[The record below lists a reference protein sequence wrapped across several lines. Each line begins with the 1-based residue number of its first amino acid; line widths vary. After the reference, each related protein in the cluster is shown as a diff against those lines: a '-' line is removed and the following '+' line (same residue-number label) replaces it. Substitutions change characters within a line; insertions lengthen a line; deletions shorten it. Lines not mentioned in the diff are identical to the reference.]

1 MPPVARKTLSALLGV
16 GAVGYLARVLWLK
29 RDELGRTLDIGWG
42 TTAVLVTLAAL
53 SHLQRSHEV
62 NFMLRRLKVPEPIGE
77 AYLLTGAAALLNY
90 LPLGAGSVGRAV
102 VARRRHALPYTS
114 FVAALT
120 VGAIVNASVAALC
133 GLVASVQLAGTDAKM
148 IPLVIGFGAI
158 TLGGLVA
165 VSLPPSLAPR
175 GPSFVA
181 RHLRTLAEGLVLI
194 RDRGRGILVLALF
207 SLCKLLL
214 NGARLW
220 LCFKA
225 LGVVLGPLTVTL
237 VGSTAILA
245 SLVNLAP
252 GNLGL
257 RELLLGA
264 IAAAGGGSA
273 TVGMAAASLERAVTF
288 SWAVLSG
295 IPCLLL
301 LKRFGITAPLPLED
315 RAIST
320 AETQRP

>member
-1 MPPVARKTLSALLGV
+1 MPPIARKTASALLGV
-16 GAVGYLARVLWLK
+16 AAVAYLARVLWLK

-53 SHLQRSHEV
+53 SHLQRSLEL
-62 NFMLRRLKVPEPIGE
+62 NFMLRRLKVPEPFSEG
-77 AYLLTGAAALLNY
+77 YLLTGAAGLLNY

-102 VARRRHALPYTS
+102 VARRRHGLPYTS

-120 VGAIVNASVAALC
+120 VGAVVNASVAAVC
-133 GLVASVQLAGTDAKM
+133 GLVASVGLANADARM
-148 IPLVIGFGAI
+148 IPLVLGFGLI
-158 TLGGLVA
+158 SLGGVVA
-165 VSLPPSLAPR
+165 VSLPARLAPK
-175 GPSFVA
+175 GSSFLA

-194 RDRGRGILVLALF
+194 RDRGRGILILAAF
-207 SLCKLLL
+207 SLCKLAL

-225 LGVVLGPLTVTL
+225 LGVVLTPLTVTL

-264 IAAAGGGSA
+264 ISAAGGGSA
-273 TVGMAAASLERAVTF
+273 TMGMAAASLERAVTF
-288 SWAVLSG
+288 GWAILSG
-295 IPCLLL
+295 VPCLIL
-301 LKRFGITAPLPLED
+301 LKRLGITAPAD

-320 AETQRP
+320 PQTQRP